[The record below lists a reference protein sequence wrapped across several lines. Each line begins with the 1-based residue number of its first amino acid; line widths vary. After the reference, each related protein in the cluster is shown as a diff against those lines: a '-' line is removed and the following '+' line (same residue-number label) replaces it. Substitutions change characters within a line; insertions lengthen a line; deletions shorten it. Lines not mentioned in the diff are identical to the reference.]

1 MMANGQQIAEENHA
15 AFLAWAAGK
24 SDRDFREYV
33 HRGKLKR
40 SEIATECGFGKS
52 ALTQNP
58 AIRSALDNLETELRA
73 AGVLPPLVVSLP
85 AGQKAEPA
93 LRDPSAKQRQR
104 DGQRLNSLEQE
115 NAALRAE
122 LQAAKQML
130 DRHALI
136 NEFLEETGRMPR

>member
-1 MMANGQQIAEENHA
+1 MANGQQIAEKNHA
-15 AFLAWAAGK
+15 AFIAWATSK
-24 SDRDFREYV
+24 SDGEFREYV

-58 AIRSALDNLETELRA
+58 SIHSALENLENELRA
-73 AGVLPPLVVSLP
+73 AGILPPMVTSLP
-85 AGQKAEPA
+85 GGQKPEPTQ
-93 LRDPSAKQRQR
+93 RDLGAKQRQR

-136 NEFLEETGRMPR
+136 TEFLEETGRMPR

>member
-1 MMANGQQIAEENHA
+1 MANGQQIAEENHA
-15 AFLAWAAGK
+15 AFLAWVACK
-24 SDRDFREYV
+24 SDVDFKEYV

-40 SEIATECGFGKS
+40 TEIAAECGFGKS

-58 AIRSALDNLETELRA
+58 AIRSALESLEGELRA
-73 AGVLPPLVVSLP
+73 AGVLPPMMASLP
-85 AGQKAEPA
+85 PGQRTEPPM
-93 LRDPSAKQRQR
+93 RDADAKQRRQ

-130 DRHALI
+130 DRYTLMT
-136 NEFLEETGRMPR
+136 EFLEETGRMPR

>member
-1 MMANGQQIAEENHA
+1 MANGQQIAEENLA
-15 AFLAWAAGK
+15 AFLAWVASK
-24 SDRDFREYV
+24 SDLDFREYV

-58 AIRSALDNLETELRA
+58 AIRTALENLETELRA
-73 AGVLPPLVVSLP
+73 VGVLPLLVGSLP
-85 AGQKAEPA
+85 PGMKAELP
-93 LRDPSAKQRQR
+93 LRDTGAKQRRQ

-122 LQAAKQML
+122 LSAAKRML
-130 DRHALI
+130 ERHTLM

>member
-1 MMANGQQIAEENHA
+1 MANGQQIAEENHA
-15 AFLAWAAGK
+15 AFLAWVACK
-24 SDRDFREYV
+24 SDVDFKEYV

-40 SEIATECGFGKS
+40 SEIAAECGFGKS

-58 AIRSALDNLETELRA
+58 AIRSALESLEDELRA
-73 AGVLPPLVVSLP
+73 AGVLPPMMASLP
-85 AGQKAEPA
+85 PGQRSEPPM
-93 LRDPSAKQRQR
+93 RDTEAKQRRQ

-130 DRHALI
+130 DRHTLMT
-136 NEFLEETGRMPR
+136 EFLEETGRMPR

>member
-1 MMANGQQIAEENHA
+1 MANGQQIAEENHA
-15 AFLAWAAGK
+15 AFLAWATSK
-24 SDRDFREYV
+24 SDSNFREYV

-40 SEIATECGFGKS
+40 TEIATECGFGKS

-58 AIRSALDNLETELRA
+58 AIRSALENLENELRA
-73 AGVLPPLVVSLP
+73 AGILP
-85 AGQKAEPA
+85 ALVTSMTGGQKSE
-93 LRDPSAKQRQR
+93 LTQRDPDAKQRQR

-130 DRHALI
+130 DRNALI
-136 NEFLEETGRMPR
+136 TEFLEETGRMPR

>member
-1 MMANGQQIAEENHA
+1 MANGQQIAEQNLA
-15 AFLAWAAGK
+15 AFLAWAASK
-24 SDRDFREYV
+24 TDVDFREYV
-33 HRGKLKR
+33 HKGKLKR

-58 AIRSALDNLETELRA
+58 AIRTALNNLETELRA
-73 AGVLPPLVVSLP
+73 AGVLPPLLVAP
-85 AGQKAEPA
+85 AGLKAEPP
-93 LRDPSAKQRQR
+93 LRDVDAKQRRQ

-122 LQAAKQML
+122 LSAAKHML
-130 DRHALI
+130 ERHTLM

>member
-1 MMANGQQIAEENHA
+1 MANGQQIAEENLA
-15 AFLAWAAGK
+15 AFLAWSTSK
-24 SDRDFREYV
+24 SDGDFREYV

-58 AIRSALDNLETELRA
+58 AIRSALENLEGELRA
-73 AGVLPPLVVSLP
+73 AGILPPLVASLP
-85 AGQKAEPA
+85 VGQRPEPA
-93 LRDPSAKQRQR
+93 LRDTEAKQRRQ

-136 NEFLEETGRMPR
+136 SEFLEETGRMPR

>member
-1 MMANGQQIAEENHA
+1 MANGQQIAEENLA
-15 AFLAWAAGK
+15 AFLAWSTSK
-24 SDRDFREYV
+24 SDGDFKEYV
-33 HRGKLKR
+33 HRGKLNR

-58 AIRSALDNLETELRA
+58 AIRSALENLEGELRA
-73 AGVLPPLVVSLP
+73 AGILPPMMASLP
-85 AGQKAEPA
+85 AGQRLEPA
-93 LRDPSAKQRQR
+93 LRDSDAKQRRQ

-136 NEFLEETGRMPR
+136 SEFLEETGRMPR

>member
-1 MMANGQQIAEENHA
+1 M
-15 AFLAWAAGK
+15 
-24 SDRDFREYV
+24 

-58 AIRSALDNLETELRA
+58 AIRSALENLESELRA
-73 AGVLPPLVVSLP
+73 AGILPSLLGSLP
-85 AGQKAEPA
+85 AGQRPEPA
-93 LRDPSAKQRQR
+93 LRDTEAKQRHQ

-130 DRHALI
+130 GRHALI
-136 NEFLEETGRMPR
+136 TEFLEETGRMPR

>member
-1 MMANGQQIAEENHA
+1 MMANGQQVAEENHA

-24 SDRDFREYV
+24 SDSDFREYV

-58 AIRSALDNLETELRA
+58 AIRSALDNLESELRA
-73 AGVLPPLVVSLP
+73 VGVLPPLAVSLP
-85 AGQKAEPA
+85 GAQRAEPA
-93 LRDPSAKQRQR
+93 QRDPTAKQRQR

-115 NAALRAE
+115 NASLRAE

-130 DRHALI
+130 ERNTLL

>member
-1 MMANGQQIAEENHA
+1 MSNGQQIAGENFA
-15 AFLAWAAGK
+15 AFMAWSTSK
-24 SDRDFREYV
+24 SDGDFREYV

-58 AIRSALDNLETELRA
+58 AIRSALENLESELRA
-73 AGVLPPLVVSLP
+73 AGILPSLLGSLP
-85 AGQKAEPA
+85 ACQRPEPA
-93 LRDPSAKQRQR
+93 LRDTEAKQRRQ

-122 LQAAKQML
+122 LKAAKQML
-130 DRHALI
+130 GRHALI
-136 NEFLEETGRMPR
+136 TEFLEETGRMPR

>member
-1 MMANGQQIAEENHA
+1 MANGQQIAEENLA
-15 AFLAWAAGK
+15 AFLAWAASK
-24 SDRDFREYV
+24 SDGDYREYA

-40 SEIATECGFGKS
+40 AEIATECGFGKS

-58 AIRSALDNLETELRA
+58 AIRSALENLEAELRA
-73 AGVLPPLVVSLP
+73 AGILPPMAASLP
-85 AGQKAEPA
+85 TGQKAVPA
-93 LRDPSAKQRQR
+93 LREPDAKQRQR

-130 DRHALI
+130 NRHTLM

>member
-1 MMANGQQIAEENHA
+1 MASGQQIAEENHA
-15 AFLAWAAGK
+15 AFLAWSTSK
-24 SDRDFREYV
+24 SDGDFREYV

-58 AIRSALDNLETELRA
+58 AIRSALDSLENELRA
-73 AGVLPPLVVSLP
+73 AGILPPLVASLP
-85 AGQKAEPA
+85 ASQRAEPA
-93 LRDPSAKQRQR
+93 LRDTEAKQRRQ

-136 NEFLEETGRMPR
+136 TEFLEETGRMPR

>member
-1 MMANGQQIAEENHA
+1 MANGQQIAEENLA
-15 AFLAWAAGK
+15 AFMAWSTSK
-24 SDRDFREYV
+24 SDDDFRGYV

-58 AIRSALDNLETELRA
+58 AIRSALEGLENELRA
-73 AGVLPPLVVSLP
+73 AGILPPLLASLP
-85 AGQKAEPA
+85 VGQRLEPA
-93 LRDPSAKQRQR
+93 LRDTEAKQRRQ

-130 DRHALI
+130 GRHALI
-136 NEFLEETGRMPR
+136 TEFLEETGRMPR

>member
-1 MMANGQQIAEENHA
+1 MANGQQIAEENHT
-15 AFLAWAAGK
+15 AFLAWVACK
-24 SDRDFREYV
+24 SDVDFKEYV

-40 SEIATECGFGKS
+40 TEIAAECGFGKS

-58 AIRSALDNLETELRA
+58 AIRSALESLEGELRA
-73 AGVLPPLVVSLP
+73 AGVLPPMMASLP
-85 AGQKAEPA
+85 PGQRTGLPM
-93 LRDPSAKQRQR
+93 RDADAKQRRQ

-130 DRHALI
+130 DRYTLMT
-136 NEFLEETGRMPR
+136 EFLEETGRMPR

>member
-1 MMANGQQIAEENHA
+1 MANGQQIAEENHA
-15 AFLAWAAGK
+15 AFLAWSTSK
-24 SDRDFREYV
+24 SDGDFREYV
-33 HRGKLKR
+33 YRGKLKR
-40 SEIATECGFGKS
+40 SEIATECGFGTS

-58 AIRSALDNLETELRA
+58 AIRSALNNLENELRA
-73 AGVLPPLVVSLP
+73 AGILPPLVASLP
-85 AGQKAEPA
+85 AGQRAEPA
-93 LRDPSAKQRQR
+93 LRDTEAKQRRQ

-136 NEFLEETGRMPR
+136 NDFLEETGRMPR

>member
-1 MMANGQQIAEENHA
+1 MANGQQMAEENHA
-15 AFLAWAAGK
+15 AFLAWAASK
-24 SDRDFREYV
+24 SDFDFREYV

-58 AIRSALDNLETELRA
+58 AIRSALENLENELRA
-73 AGVLPPLVVSLP
+73 AGILP
-85 AGQKAEPA
+85 AVMTSLSVGQKTEPTQ
-93 LRDPSAKQRQR
+93 RDPDSKQRQR

-136 NEFLEETGRMPR
+136 TEFLEETGRMPR